1 MKEKKISKQ
10 TLVVYRTKKKKLS
23 ITTRTKKTA
32 YLKKTR
38 VNNNNNNNSAT
49 CCKKKTKAN
58 LKKKPFTPQTSK
70 RKNRLLQ
77 LTTEIRTEKKKNCK
91 QTLESNGVHTLKE
104 PTGIVLY
111 LEFSWTKIIRK
122 KGGMATPQNASQ
134 VRFLFTYKQTRPSVC
149 PASAHVHKQANMH
162 MQKTLKKVNK

>member
-1 MKEKKISKQ
+1 MKEKKRSKQ

-77 LTTEIRTEKKKNCK
+77 LTTEIRTGKKKLQTNLGK
-91 QTLESNGVHTLKE
+91 QWCTYAQRAHGYCSLSRVQLDKNNK
-104 PTGIVLY
+104 
-111 LEFSWTKIIRK
+111 K